1 MLIKVLGSKVNANGA
16 GNASTVGNATT
27 VRMGGEKV
35 KIKQKIDKDMWEK
48 GCIP

>member
-27 VRMGGEKV
+27 VLG
-35 KIKQKIDKDMWEK
+35 IYYPTFLSIAAT
-48 GCIP
+48 